1 MPRPQVVAFDLD
13 GTLAVSKSQVS
24 DSMGSAL
31 ARLTGSYK
39 VAIMSGGKY
48 AQFQKQ
54 VITALPASANLANLY
69 LFPVC
74 AGYCYHYEDGDWK
87 LIDDNSYSPE
97 EKTVIMKALEESM
110 AETGFTKPPTPV
122 WGERIEDR
130 GALIAFSGLGQEAPW
145 EAKKDWDP
153 DKAKR
158 RPLAEALARR
168 LPQCEV
174 KMNAATTID
183 ITPKGITKAYGVGK
197 LSAFTGVPVSEMLYV
212 GDALFP
218 GGNDEVVIPT
228 GIPTRATAGPE
239 ETERI
244 IEELLARV

>member
-1 MPRPQVVAFDLD
+1 MSLPKVVAFDLD

-24 DSMGSAL
+24 PEMGTLL
-31 ARLTGSYK
+31 AELTK
-39 VAIMSGGKY
+39 KLPVAIMSGGKY

-54 VITALPASANLANLY
+54 VLTALPEDAHLENLY

-74 AGYCYHYEDGDWK
+74 AGYCYHFVDGEWK
-87 LIDDNSYSPE
+87 LVDDNSYTPE
-97 EKTVIMKALEESM
+97 EKAVIMAALEESM
-110 AETGFTKPPTPV
+110 AETGFTEPPTPV

-145 EAKKDWDP
+145 EAKKEWDP
-153 DKAKR
+153 HKEKR
-158 RPLAEALARR
+158 RPLWAALVAR
-168 LPQCEV
+168 LPDCEV

-183 ITPKGITKAYGVGK
+183 ITRKGITKAYGVRK
-197 LSAFTGVPVSEMLYV
+197 LSEFTGVPISEMLYV

-228 GIPTRATAGPE
+228 GIPTRPIADTNETAAVIKE
-239 ETERI
+239 I
-244 IEELLARV
+244 LAQV